1 MHTLILRN
9 KPRKSPRGER
19 YTIVVVGDSQIKTT
33 VQKSIQELDQHPAHD
48 AQRSLIDMLGLI
60 ERHNFQIRHTEHA
73 YTEENLET
81 WLFVL
86 QG

>member
-9 KPRKSPRGER
+9 NPRKSPRGER
-19 YTIVVVGDSQIKTT
+19 YTIVVVGDSPIKAA
-33 VQKSIQELDQHPAHD
+33 VQKSIQELEQHPAQD

-60 ERHNFQIRHTEHA
+60 ERHNLQIRYTEHA
-73 YTEENLET
+73 HTKENLEA
-81 WLFVL
+81 WMFVL